1 DQQRNESDHRDAHD
15 DLLRR
20 FLFCRRPAAQPAPE
34 QGRVVLR
41 QITGE
46 EHRRAEENAEIEPS
60 LPVIEG
66 ARRDEQQ
73 EGHADGEKDEAA
85 ARPDVEIVR
94 GGHDHTPAWL
104 ALLRT
109 PTLSCNASCRR
120 ARRSQRRKARRG
132 TAAPRGPLAIQYTG
146 GVWVFFASLC

>member
-1 DQQRNESDHRDAHD
+1 
-15 DLLRR
+15 
-20 FLFCRRPAAQPAPE
+20 
-34 QGRVVLR
+34 LR

-94 GGHDHTPAWL
+94 GGEGPTPGGP
-104 ALLRT
+104 AL
-109 PTLSCNASCRR
+109 PPNPPPSCKASVRR